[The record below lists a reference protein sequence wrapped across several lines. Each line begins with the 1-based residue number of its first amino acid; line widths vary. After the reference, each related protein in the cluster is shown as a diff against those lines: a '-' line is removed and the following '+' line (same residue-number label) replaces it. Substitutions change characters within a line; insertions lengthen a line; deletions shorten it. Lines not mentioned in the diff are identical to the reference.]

1 MTIVRRFIGV
11 ALASAPLVL
20 VLSSI
25 ASGEVS
31 KHPSRLAMGLAA
43 AALAVAL
50 FNIWLAFGRPLYLRW
65 RHPHSKFRH
74 VSGIPA
80 VGTVLAVFASLIG
93 FGMFGPSML
102 ALAAVVLDIGGLPWF
117 VVWAWRDKSL
127 WDPRGSAQFR
137 GPHG

>member
-25 ASGEVS
+25 TRGEASNP
-31 KHPSRLAMGLAA
+31 PSRLAVGLAG

-65 RHPHSKFRH
+65 RHPQTKFSH
-74 VSGIPA
+74 VSGIPG
-80 VGTVLAVFASLIG
+80 VGTVLAVSASLVG
-93 FGMFGPSML
+93 FGMFGSSML
-102 ALAAVVLDIGGLPWF
+102 ALVAVVLDIGGLPWA

-127 WDPRGSAQFR
+127 WDPR
-137 GPHG
+137 